1 MLDVA
6 PLGLTVFKVLFPD
19 YPIEF
24 YDGYTSTWLGG
35 HTMRITTLV
44 LSVFL
49 AGSLVLCAFL
59 TYLLIDRSIT
69 LSYVNSS
76 MDSEVRSR
84 VVIAGLIKNEW
95 YGKKESEIY
104 QKLKVEIE
112 RNPSMN
118 IVMKKTEKGIDF
130 DNFSFNFENG
140 KLKSIE

>member
-1 MLDVA
+1 
-6 PLGLTVFKVLFPD
+6 
-19 YPIEF
+19 
-24 YDGYTSTWLGG
+24 
-35 HTMRITTLV
+35 MRITTLV

-84 VVIAGLIKNEW
+84 VVITGLIKNEW
-95 YGKKESEIY
+95 YGKKEIEIY